1 MKSNPQ
7 PHNTSPAL
15 KTIPNLPYHLLALDL
30 DGTVLHEDLTITP
43 AVRSGIA
50 AAQAAGVVV
59 TLATGRG
66 FEPVADLA
74 RELAISAPLICFQ
87 GALIQYPQSEKVL
100 YQAYVPPE
108 LAIEAVHFA
117 RQKSMELYLYVGHQ
131 VFTEKLCRNADFYRR
146 WFGQHT
152 SQVEDLLAVA
162 GSQPV
167 IKFLLVVDPAD
178 AQGVFVEWRV
188 RFEPG
193 LQIVRSHAMF
203 VEGGP
208 PGVTKG
214 VALAWLAHHLGIPQ
228 RQVMAIGDNDNDR
241 PMLQWAGLGVA
252 MGNAPFD
259 LQAVADA
266 VAPSIRED
274 GAAFAIRHF
283 ILGEDTTQAW
293 CG

>member
-7 PHNTSPAL
+7 PYITSPSV
-15 KTIPNLPYHLLALDL
+15 KIPPNLPYRLLALDL
-30 DGTVLHEDLTITP
+30 DGTVLHEDLTVSTE
-43 AVRSGIA
+43 VRGAIA

-66 FEPVADLA
+66 FEPVVELA
-74 RELAISAPLICFQ
+74 RELSISAPLICFQ
-87 GALIQYPQSEKVL
+87 GALVQHPQSGAML
-100 YQAYVPPE
+100 YQATMPPE
-108 LAIEAVHFA
+108 LAVEVVHFA
-117 RQKSMELYLYVGHQ
+117 RQRSMELYLYVGDQ
-131 VFTEKLCRNADFYRR
+131 VLTENLCRPADFYRR
-146 WFGQHT
+146 WYGQHT
-152 SQVEDLLAVA
+152 CQVEDLLAVA

-178 AQGVFVEWRV
+178 AQGVYVEWRA

-214 VALAWLAHHLGIPQ
+214 AALAWLARHLGIAQ
-228 RQVMAIGDNDNDR
+228 HEVMAIGDNDNDR

-266 VAPSIRED
+266 VAPSIQED

-283 ILGEDTTQAW
+283 ILGEDTTQAR